1 MLWLYARQPGRVL
14 KKLNVIRKRDCS
26 EILEN
31 DSDCWA
37 FSFLRPLSTAGHI
50 ARGKKITWIPAFPLG
65 KWNGHSNLNTETFL
79 LFILVTTCYHKLK
92 PKPIRVPSRHSC
104 QRHSYTRLSSFWI
117 SVRVLF
123 KCQGF
128 LTSRKQ
134 TLPRGVASFLT
145 SSRPGWI
152 SFSHTLK
159 IAHMTSMHWPHQ
171 HFEIWSFLVHPN
183 NA

>member
-14 KKLNVIRKRDCS
+14 KKLNEIRKRDNFFRNS
-26 EILEN
+26 RKWF
-31 DSDCWA
+31 SDCWA
-37 FSFLRPLSTAGHI
+37 FSFLRPLPTAGHI
-50 ARGKKITWIPAFPLG
+50 ATGKKITWIPAFPLD

-79 LFILVTTCYHKLK
+79 LFILVTTCCHKLK
-92 PKPIRVPSRHSC
+92 PKPIRVPSRHSR
-104 QRHSYTRLSSFWI
+104 QRHSYICLSSFGI

-128 LTSRKQ
+128 LTSHKQ

-171 HFEIWSFLVHPN
+171 HFEILSF
-183 NA
+183 